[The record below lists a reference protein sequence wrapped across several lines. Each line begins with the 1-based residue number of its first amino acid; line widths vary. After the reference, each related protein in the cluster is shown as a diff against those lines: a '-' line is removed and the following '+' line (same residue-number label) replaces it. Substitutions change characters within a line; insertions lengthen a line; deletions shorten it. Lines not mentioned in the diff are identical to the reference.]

1 MNISAYKR
9 AFGFYI
15 RMIQKR
21 VDRIEARLPV
31 YGYFALTLFVAIPL
45 PVTGAWTG
53 TLIAW
58 ILGLERTRS
67 KAAIALGVC
76 IAGLIILIASLGI
89 LNLLS
94 LL

>member
-1 MNISAYKR
+1 
-9 AFGFYI
+9 
-15 RMIQKR
+15 MIQKR
-21 VDRIEARLPV
+21 VDRIETRLPV

-76 IAGLIILIASLGI
+76 IAGLIILIASLGV